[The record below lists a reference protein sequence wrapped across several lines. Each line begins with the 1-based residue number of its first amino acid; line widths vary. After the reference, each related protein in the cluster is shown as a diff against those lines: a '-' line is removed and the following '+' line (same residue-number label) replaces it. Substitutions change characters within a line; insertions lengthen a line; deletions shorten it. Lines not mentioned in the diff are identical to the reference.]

1 MSVERMNECVNETLV
16 VILILL
22 GEFYRRND
30 FDLSYQRTS
39 EETDFSGRGNKYN
52 LKMLQNSKVCPGN
65 GQKFSMNEMLT
76 LLRKR
81 KVLGTEVG

>member
-39 EETDFSGRGNKYN
+39 KETDFSGRGNKYS
-52 LKMLQNSKVCPGN
+52 LKMLEKQQGVS
-65 GQKFSMNEMLT
+65 
-76 LLRKR
+76 RKWP
-81 KVLGTEVG
+81 EVQYE